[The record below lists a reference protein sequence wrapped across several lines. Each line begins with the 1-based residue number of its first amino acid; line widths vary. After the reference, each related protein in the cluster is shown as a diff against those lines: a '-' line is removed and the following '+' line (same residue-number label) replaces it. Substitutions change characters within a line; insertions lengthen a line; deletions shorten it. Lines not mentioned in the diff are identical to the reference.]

1 MKKLKKIFM
10 NVSLLQMISWLL
22 LIIWDYLSEKL
33 GIGTDMDIVF
43 KFIVIFPILITIGY
57 LMLENKICNKMQ
69 ISKKR
74 LCTYVIAT
82 WLLETIIVTIIVWA
96 LIGNNKWIIYQETNG
111 WDNFL
116 NGIEYVLV
124 PFYNAV
130 SPCIIILFQRI
141 INFIYKK
148 LKIRDWIHRKK

>member
-1 MKKLKKIFM
+1 MKNFSKIFM
-10 NVSLLQMISWLL
+10 KVTLFQMISWLL
-22 LIIWDYLSEKL
+22 LIIGDYLDETRSL
-33 GIGTDMDIVF
+33 SQNVDMVYSF
-43 KFIVIFPILITIGY
+43 SVIFPILITIGY

-116 NGIEYVLV
+116 NGIEYILI